1 MQSDLIVDAVLL
13 AAVLEADLGG
23 HRKIGKFRLLRPLAL
38 AAVIIPLYL
47 TAVTTSGAGGALEV
61 AGAAAGIVLGFAA
74 TSLMTVYRS
83 PGTSRPVKPGRARL
97 RRLVDHRHRR
107 PSCVLLRL
115 DPLVQL
121 TARPLDDGQPRHR
134 RRHHRLARLHGGRHA
149 PHRHHR
155 HGHPG
160 PAPHPRQHQH
170 PSPDSGRRDMTTS
183 RTPRLRH
190 RPGYP
195 EEISCAGPGRL

>member
-83 PGTSRPVKPGRARL
+83 PGTSRPVSRAGLGYAALWIIVIGARAAFSYGSTHWFSSQLGRWMMDNHVTGGAITDSLVFMAVAMLLTGTIAMAIRAR
-97 RRLVDHRHRR
+97 H
-107 PSCVLLRL
+107 
-115 DPLVQL
+115 L
-121 TARPLDDGQPRHR
+121 TPVNTST
-134 RRHHRLARLHGGRHA
+134 
-149 PHRHHR
+149 
-155 HGHPG
+155 
-160 PAPHPRQHQH
+160 PAP
-170 PSPDSGRRDMTTS
+170 
-183 RTPRLRH
+183 TP
-190 RPGYP
+190 G
-195 EEISCAGPGRL
+195 GVT